1 MNDENTTPAHFQLSI
16 IHFPL
21 NMTPEAFNHLLQ
33 QREKEL
39 KRALER
45 TIPVKV
51 GREAKN
57 HFQEN
62 FLKGGFVD
70 KGLHPWQRSKRQGTS
85 KGAKGSYKTLLSGRN
100 HLYSSINYR
109 AEPYRVTLTND
120 VPYARVHNEGLRAGR
135 GKGFTMPR
143 RQFMGESHELTQK
156 ITKLIESEIG
166 RILKG

>member
-1 MNDENTTPAHFQLSI
+1 
-16 IHFPL
+16 
-21 NMTPEAFNHLLQ
+21 MTPEAFNRLLQ

-70 KGLHPWQRSKRQGTS
+70 NGLHPWPRSKRQGTS

-100 HLYSSINYR
+100 HLYSSISYR

-143 RQFMGESHELTQK
+143 RQFMGESPELHRVLREK
-156 ITKLIESEIG
+156 IEKHLNKIIH
-166 RILKG
+166 K

>member
-1 MNDENTTPAHFQLSI
+1 
-16 IHFPL
+16 
-21 NMTPEAFNHLLQ
+21 MTPEAFNRLLQ

-51 GREAKN
+51 GRKAKN
-57 HFQEN
+57 HFQDN

-70 KGLHPWQRSKRQGTS
+70 NGLHPWQRSKRQGTS

-143 RQFMGESHELTQK
+143 RQFMGESRELTQK
-156 ITKLIESEIG
+156 IRETIENEIG

>member
-1 MNDENTTPAHFQLSI
+1 
-16 IHFPL
+16 
-21 NMTPEAFNHLLQ
+21 MTPEQFKNLLKTKQ
-33 QREKEL
+33 NEL

-57 HFQEN
+57 HFQDN

-70 KGLHPWQRSKRQGTS
+70 KGLHPWPRSKREGTA

-100 HLYSSINYR
+100 HLFSSISYR
-109 AEPYRVTLTND
+109 AEPGRVTLTND
-120 VPYARVHNEGLRAGR
+120 VPYARVHNDGLRAGR

>member
-1 MNDENTTPAHFQLSI
+1 
-16 IHFPL
+16 
-21 NMTPEAFNHLLQ
+21 MTPEAFNHLLQ

-51 GREAKN
+51 GRKAKN

-143 RQFMGESHELTQK
+143 RQFMGESRELTQK
-156 ITKLIESEIG
+156 IRETIENEIG